1 MLLYLTLAG
10 FLITIL
16 IGINLKNS
24 NKSNI
29 YLLFFLLINN
39 IYALSHYATVESKNR
54 YLIAIMLVHFVPFYL
69 MAGPFLYFYVR
80 GLLKD
85 DHRLSKLDILHFIPS
100 VLMIINVFPYLF
112 KGIDYK
118 LAYADQVIINP
129 TNFINFDY
137 LFITPSVNLILRP
150 THALIYVAACMI
162 LMYKNRINVFNK
174 NSQLRLISKWLTL
187 LCLLAVILYLSFLL
201 FILVSF
207 STYDYKLAYNQA
219 SILLYATSSGLIVL
233 NFSLLFFPNILYG
246 LPKLDYQLSRPN
258 TNHYHTLNEREE
270 EDKKI
275 TKSFEISDDK
285 LKLLDSKIHK
295 YLLGNPFLKSNFNL
309 SIMSAETD
317 IPVHHLSYYFNE
329 YMSVNFNTWKN
340 NQKIEYVIELMRN
353 GTYENLTLDALSKQA
368 GFGSR
373 SSFINSFKSKTGLTP
388 SEYLQQLD

>member
-16 IGINLKNS
+16 IGVNLKNS
-24 NKSNI
+24 NQSNI

-39 IYALSHYATVESKNR
+39 IYALAHYATVESGNR
-54 YLIAIMLVHFVPFYL
+54 YLIAIMLVHFVPLYL

-85 DHRLSKLDILHFIPS
+85 DHRLSKQDFLHFIPS
-100 VLMIINVFPYLF
+100 LLMLLNVLPYLF
-112 KGIDYK
+112 KGVEYK
-118 LAYADQVIINP
+118 LAYADQVVNNP
-129 TNFINFDY
+129 NNFIKFDY
-137 LFITPSVNLILRP
+137 LFISPGVNLFLRP
-150 THALIYVAACMI
+150 LHALIYVIACMI
-162 LMYKNRINVFNK
+162 LMYKNRINIFNK
-174 NSQLRLISKWLTL
+174 NSQLRLIAKWLTL

-201 FILVSF
+201 FIFVGF
-207 STYDYKLAYNQA
+207 STYDYELAYNQA
-219 SILLYATSSGLIVL
+219 SILLYATCTGLIVL

-246 LPKLDYQLSRPN
+246 LPQLDYQLSKLPI
-258 TNHYHTLNEREE
+258 TQKIEIEE

-275 TKSFEISDDK
+275 AKSFEISEDK
-285 LKLLDSKIHK
+285 LQLLHSKIDK
-295 YLLGNPFLKSNFNL
+295 YLLENPYLRANFNL

-329 YMSVNFNTWKN
+329 YMSLNFNTWKN
-340 NQKIEYVIELMRN
+340 NLKIDYVIELMKN

-373 SSFINSFKSKTGLTP
+373 SSFINSFKTKTGLTP
-388 SEYLQQLD
+388 SEFLQKLD

>member
-10 FLITIL
+10 FLVTIL

-39 IYALSHYATVESKNR
+39 IYALSHYATIESKNR
-54 YLIAIMLVHFVPFYL
+54 YLIVIMLVNFVPFYL
-69 MAGPFLYFYVR
+69 MAGPLLYFYFR
-80 GLLKD
+80 GVLKD
-85 DHRLSKLDILHFIPS
+85 DHRLSKLDLLHFIPS
-100 VLMIINVFPYLF
+100 IIMLINIMPYLV

-118 LAYADQVIINP
+118 LAYADQVIVNP
-129 TNFINFDY
+129 TNFIKFDY
-137 LFITPSVNLILRP
+137 LFIGPGFNLVLRP
-150 THALIYVAACMI
+150 FHALMYVFACII
-162 LMYKNRINVFNK
+162 LMYKNRINIFNK
-174 NSQLRLISKWLTL
+174 NNQLRLISKWLTL
-187 LCLLAVILYLSFLL
+187 ISILAVILYLSFLIFV
-201 FILVSF
+201 FIGYSA
-207 STYDYKLAYNQA
+207 YDYKIAYNQA
-219 SILLYATSSGLIVL
+219 SILLYATSTGLIIL

-246 LPKLDYQLSRPN
+246 LPQLDYQLTKKTFLEN
-258 TNHYHTLNEREE
+258 NLMKENEE

-275 TKSFEISDDK
+275 IKGFEISEEK
-285 LKLLDSKIHK
+285 LKLLDSKIQK
-295 YLLGNPFLKSNFNL
+295 YLLGNPYLKSNFNL
-309 SIMSAETD
+309 SMMSAETD

-340 NQKIEYVIELMRN
+340 NQKIDFVIELMKN

-388 SEYLQQLD
+388 SEYLLQLD

>member
-1 MLLYLTLAG
+1 M
-10 FLITIL
+10 
-16 IGINLKNS
+16 
-24 NKSNI
+24 
-29 YLLFFLLINN
+29 
-39 IYALSHYATVESKNR
+39 
-54 YLIAIMLVHFVPFYL
+54 
-69 MAGPFLYFYVR
+69 
-80 GLLKD
+80 
-85 DHRLSKLDILHFIPS
+85 
-100 VLMIINVFPYLF
+100 
-112 KGIDYK
+112 
-118 LAYADQVIINP
+118 
-129 TNFINFDY
+129 
-137 LFITPSVNLILRP
+137 
-150 THALIYVAACMI
+150 
-162 LMYKNRINVFNK
+162 
-174 NSQLRLISKWLTL
+174 ISKWLTL

-201 FILVSF
+201 FVFVSF

-246 LPKLDYQLSRPN
+246 LPQLDYRLIRTSSSQ
-258 TNHYHTLNEREE
+258 YQTLNEKEE

>member
-24 NKSNI
+24 NKANI

-100 VLMIINVFPYLF
+100 VIMLINVFPYLF
-112 KGIDYK
+112 KGIEYK
-118 LAYADQVIINP
+118 LSYADQVVINP
-129 TNFINFDY
+129 NNFINFDY
-137 LFITPSVNLILRP
+137 LFISPGVNLLLRP
-150 THALIYVAACMI
+150 LHALIYVIACMI
-162 LMYKNRINVFNK
+162 LMYKNRINVFNR

-201 FILVSF
+201 FVFVSF

-246 LPKLDYQLSRPN
+246 LPQLDYQLIR
-258 TNHYHTLNEREE
+258 TNSNQYQTLNEREE